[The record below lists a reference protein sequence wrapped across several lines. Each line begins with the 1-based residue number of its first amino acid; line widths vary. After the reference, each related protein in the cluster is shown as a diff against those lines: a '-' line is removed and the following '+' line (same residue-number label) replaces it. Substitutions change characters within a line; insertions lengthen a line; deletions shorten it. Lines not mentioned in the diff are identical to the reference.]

1 MNKTLPKAIQQI
13 MIQEDYN
20 SCDTFEHEGETYYS
34 LGNVSEDGF
43 AFCEGLPVIYTINK
57 GKATQLPFDDALE
70 LLSQL
75 PDDE

>member
-1 MNKTLPKAIQQI
+1 MDKTLPKTIQQI

-34 LGNVSEDGF
+34 LSNVADDGT
-43 AFCEGLPVIYTINK
+43 AFCEGLPVIYFIQNGTPVL
-57 GKATQLPFDDALE
+57 LPSESALN
-70 LLSQL
+70 LLSKL